1 MPLDWATAE
10 LLEQMAA
17 GGGKPLHESTVEEA
31 RALAAG
37 LADQVGPAPAMFRVE
52 EHSLAVPDGAVPI
65 RVLVPLEQPA
75 GVIVYYHGGGW
86 VVGSI
91 DESDTVAR
99 KLAERTSCSVVLVD
113 YRLAPEHR
121 YPVAV
126 DDSWAALEWVDEHLA
141 EIAAPGVPLFVA
153 GDSAGG
159 NLAAVMALRARD
171 RGGPPIASQI
181 LIYPVTDADFER
193 PSYTDLENQLLL
205 TREAMVWFWDH
216 YAPDAERRGE
226 ADASPLRAAD
236 LAGLPPA
243 VVLTAEYDVLRDEGE
258 AYAERLREAGVPVNI
273 QRYEGQTHGFFT
285 LLVLHGS
292 ERGFQQVVKAVRA
305 VIYECSREAAESVQ

>member
-1 MPLDWATAE
+1 MTLDFATAE
-10 LLEQMAA
+10 LLAQMAE
-17 GGGKPLHESTVEEA
+17 GGGKPLHESSVEEA
-31 RALAAG
+31 RALGAG
-37 LADQVGPAPAMFRVE
+37 LSDMNGPAPAMFRVE
-52 EHSLAVPDGAVPI
+52 ERRLAVPGGEAPLRI
-65 RVLVPLEQPA
+65 LAPLEQPA

-86 VVGSI
+86 VIGSI

-99 KLAERTSCSVVLVD
+99 KLAERTSCAVVLVD

-126 DDSWAALEWVDEHLA
+126 DDSYAALEWVGEHLA
-141 EIAAPGVPLFVA
+141 EIAGPGAPLFVA

-159 NLAAVMALRARD
+159 NLAAVMALRSRD
-171 RGGPPIASQI
+171 RGGPAIAAQI
-181 LIYPVTDADFER
+181 LIYPVTDADFDR
-193 PSYTDLENQLLL
+193 PSYTDPGNQVLL

-216 YAPDAERRGE
+216 YTPDAARRLE

-243 VVLTAEYDVLRDEGE
+243 VVLTAEHDVLRDEGE
-258 AYAERLREAGVPVNI
+258 AYAERLREAGVAVNFM
-273 QRYEGQTHGFFT
+273 RHEGQMHGFFT
-285 LLVLHGS
+285 LLMLPGS

-305 VIYECSREAAESVQ
+305 VIYEQSRESAQASP

>member
-37 LADQVGPAPAMFRVE
+37 LADQVGPAPAMVRVE
-52 EHSLAVPDGAVPI
+52 EHSLPVPDGAVPI

-91 DESDTVAR
+91 DETDTVAR

-126 DDSWAALEWVDEHLA
+126 EDSWAALQWVGGHLA
-141 EIAAPGVPLFVA
+141 EVAAPGAPLFVA

-193 PSYTDLENQLLL
+193 PSYTDPENQLLL

-216 YAPDAERRGE
+216 YAPDAGRRLE

-258 AYAERLREAGVPVNI
+258 AYAERLREAGVPVNF

-305 VIYECSREAAESVQ
+305 VIYERSREAAESVQ